1 MEVTLIQE
9 VGEKLGFIAVAGCV
23 ALVFYIKDL
32 RRRVTA
38 LEQQVSTVQEMAKDI
53 AYIKGRLEPKE

>member
-1 MEVTLIQE
+1 MEVTLLETI
-9 VGEKLGFIAVAGCV
+9 GEKLGFVAVAGVV

-32 RRRVTA
+32 RRRVES
-38 LEQQVSTVQEMAKDI
+38 LETQISAIQDMAKDI